1 MAELPAQDALGEP
14 GLGTATRGLRPK
26 PPASVAVSG
35 TAPSL
40 NSEPLR
46 ISGLDAGEPGL
57 QVPDISD
64 VPNPAAAFVVMSVAS
79 TGKFAV
85 APAVPAAGHI
95 WMMPG
100 VLPAM
105 ELPKSNWIA
114 PSAPPGA
121 PAGSGKFAGA
131 ANVGACVELGG
142 AVELGGTVV
151 FGTVAI
157 WAKPGPQLS
166 EKIAAAVRNKTRTC
180 ASRAISD

>member
-1 MAELPAQDALGEP
+1 
-14 GLGTATRGLRPK
+14 
-26 PPASVAVSG
+26 VAVSG
-35 TAPSL
+35 TAPLL

-64 VPNPAAAFVVMSVAS
+64 VPNPAAAFVVISVAS
-79 TGKFAV
+79 AGKFAV
-85 APAVPAAGHI
+85 APAVPVAGHI

-114 PSAPPGA
+114 PSVPPGM
-121 PAGSGKFAGA
+121 PAGSG
-131 ANVGACVELGG
+131 VGACVELGG
-142 AVELGGTVV
+142 AVELGGIVV

-157 WAKPGPQLS
+157 WATLGPQLS

-180 ASRAISD
+180 TSCAISD

>member
-1 MAELPAQDALGEP
+1 
-14 GLGTATRGLRPK
+14 
-26 PPASVAVSG
+26 VAVSG

-64 VPNPAAAFVVMSVAS
+64 VPKPAAAFVVISVAS

-85 APAVPAAGHI
+85 APAVPVAGHI

-105 ELPKSNWIA
+105 ELPKLNWIA
-114 PSAPPGA
+114 PSVPPGM
-121 PAGSGKFAGA
+121 PAGRGKFAGP

-142 AVELGGTVV
+142 VVELGGAVV

-157 WAKPGPQLS
+157 WAKLGPQLS
-166 EKIAAAVRNKTRTC
+166 ERIAAAVRNKCRICTSC
-180 ASRAISD
+180 AISD